1 MEYAALVELYRE
13 LDATDSNLEKTAIL
27 ADVFAEA
34 DETHLPLLVTLCR
47 GEAFPARESAEL
59 GISSKLTREA
69 ISKATGIGEGEIEDA
84 WRETGDLGDAAAWAV
99 SERTQQALVPTTLD
113 VETVHA
119 TLEGIAG
126 YRGEGSQGRRIDA
139 VSRLLSDAD
148 PEEARYLVR
157 TVLGHLRV
165 GVGSGT
171 IRDALAEAFLDGE
184 EADRAAIERAYQ
196 LTSDYR
202 IVAETARNGGREGLR
217 ELSIELFRPID
228 LMLAEKS
235 EGIAEAIRDVAG
247 EGEAVLW
254 EYKYDGIRVQI
265 HKRGEEVRVFTRRLE
280 EITAAFP
287 EAVSAVEQS
296 VSAESALLDAELV
309 GYDRETE
316 RPVAFQQLSRR
327 VRRKYD
333 VEELSEEVPT
343 TLHVFDLLFCEGR
356 SLLDEPLSERLSRL
370 DPLLS
375 DREGIEHAERLRS
388 HEEERAHEFYEEA
401 LAAGHEGVMAKN
413 AAASYQPGRRVG
425 HMVKVKPAMEPLDLV
440 VTRAQWSEGRRSDY
454 LGRLFLGCYDPDTDT
469 YPEVG
474 RLSTGYTDEELAE
487 LTALLEPLV
496 TGIEGRRVS
505 LRPELVLEIE
515 YEEIQNSPE
524 YDSGFALRFPRFL
537 RRRDDLAPAD
547 ADTLSRVEALYEG
560 Q

>member
-1 MEYAALVELYRE
+1 MEYAALVETYRA
-13 LDATDSNLEKTAIL
+13 LAGTDSTLEKTAVL
-27 ADVFAEA
+27 AELFADA

-47 GEAFPARESAEL
+47 GRAFPARESVEL
-59 GISSKLTREA
+59 GISSNLTREA
-69 ISKATGIGEGEIEDA
+69 ISKATGIGEGEIEDR
-84 WRETGDLGDAAAWAV
+84 WRETGDLGDAAAWAIA
-99 SERTQQALVPTTLD
+99 ERTQQALVPTTLD

-119 TLEGIAG
+119 TLEEIAG
-126 YRGEGSQGRRIDA
+126 YEGEGSQGRRIDA
-139 VSRLLSDAD
+139 VSRLLSDAE

-157 TVLGHLRV
+157 TVLGHLRL

-171 IRDALAEAFLDGE
+171 VRDALAEAFLEGTETDR
-184 EADRAAIERAYQ
+184 EAVERAYQ
-196 LTSDYR
+196 LTNDYR
-202 IVAETARNGGREGLR
+202 IVAETARDGGREGLR
-217 ELSIELFRPID
+217 ALSIELFRPID

-235 EGIAEAIRDVAG
+235 EGIAEAIEDVATGG
-247 EGEAVLW
+247 EDVLW
-254 EYKYDGIRVQI
+254 EYKYDGIRVQV
-265 HKRGEEVRVFTRRLE
+265 HKRDDEVRIFTRRLE
-280 EITAAFP
+280 EVTEAFP
-287 EAVSAVEQS
+287 EAVRAVQES

-309 GYDRETE
+309 GYDRGTGE
-316 RPVAFQQLSRR
+316 PVAFQQLSRR

-333 VEELSEEVPT
+333 VEELSEAIPT
-343 TLHVFDLLFCEGR
+343 TLHVFDLPFVEGV
-356 SLLDEPLSERLSRL
+356 SLLDEPLAERLDRL

-375 DREGIEHAERLRS
+375 EREGIEHAERLRS
-388 HEEERAHEFYEEA
+388 RDDERAREFYEAA

-413 AAASYQPGRRVG
+413 AAAAYQPGRRVG

-454 LGRLFLGCYDPDTDT
+454 LGRLFLGCYDPETDGF
-469 YPEVG
+469 PEVG

-496 TGIEGRRVS
+496 TGTEGRRVS

-515 YEEIQNSPE
+515 YEEIQDSPE
-524 YDSGFALRFPRFL
+524 YGSGYALRFPRFL

-547 ADTLSRVEALYEG
+547 ADTLSRVEERYEE

>member
-1 MEYAALVELYRE
+1 MEYAALVETYRA
-13 LDATDSNLEKTAIL
+13 LAGTDSTLEKTALL
-27 ADVFAEA
+27 AELFADA
-34 DETHLPLLVTLCR
+34 NETHLPLLVTLCR
-47 GEAFPARESAEL
+47 GTAFPARESAEL
-59 GISSKLTREA
+59 GISSNLTREA
-69 ISKATGIGEGEIEDA
+69 ISKATGIGEEEIEDR

-119 TLEGIAG
+119 TLAEIAG
-126 YRGEGSQGRRIDA
+126 YEGEGSQGRRIDA
-139 VSRLLSDAD
+139 VSRLLSDAE

-171 IRDALAEAFLDGE
+171 VRDALAEAFLDGG
-184 EADRAAIERAYQ
+184 EADREAVERAYQ
-196 LTSDYR
+196 LTNDYR
-202 IVAETARNGGREGLR
+202 IVAETARDRGVEGLR
-217 ELSIELFRPID
+217 AVSIELFRPIE

-235 EGIAEAIRDVAG
+235 EGIAEAIRDVA
-247 EGEAVLW
+247 EPDEDVLW
-254 EYKYDGIRVQI
+254 EYKYDGIRVQV

-280 EITAAFP
+280 EVTEAFP
-287 EAVSAVEQS
+287 ELASAVREA

-309 GYDRETE
+309 GYDRERG

-333 VEELSEEVPT
+333 VEELSETIPT
-343 TLHVFDLLFCEGR
+343 TLHVFDLPFVEGA

-370 DPLLS
+370 DPLLTK
-375 DREGIEHAERLRS
+375 REGIEHAERLRS
-388 HEEERAHEFYEEA
+388 RAEDRVREFYEAA

-413 AAASYQPGRRVG
+413 AGAAYQPGRRVG
-425 HMVKVKPAMEPLDLV
+425 HVVKVKPAMEPLDLV

-454 LGRLFLGCYDPDTDT
+454 LGRLFLGCHDPEADDF
-469 YPEVG
+469 PEVG

-496 TGIEGRRVS
+496 TGTEGRRVS

-515 YEEIQNSPE
+515 YEEIQDSPE
-524 YDSGFALRFPRFL
+524 YGSGYALRFPRFL

-547 ADTLSRVEALYEG
+547 ADTLSRVEELYDD